1 MPSAV
6 GVWTEGLRAAGELSS
21 ILEHQREAFLR
32 DGPPSLEQR
41 RADLTKLKQAI
52 KDSADRIADVIS
64 TDFGSRSRQE
74 SLLAEILVVCASIR
88 HALRHLP
95 NWMRPKRVSVSLEFK
110 PGRARILYQ
119 PVGVVGIIS
128 PWNYPF
134 HLAIMPLIAA
144 LAAGNRVM
152 LKPSELMP
160 CTAEFIAKF
169 LGALFPAEQVA
180 TVLGDRGVGAA
191 FARLPFDHL
200 FYTGSTA
207 VGRLVMRAAA
217 ENLTPVT
224 LELGGKSP
232 CILGTDA
239 ELPGAVES
247 ILYGKLLNAGQS
259 CIAPDYVLL
268 PVAMREEF
276 IRLAAEAVRKMYPSL
291 KNNPDYTSI
300 VNDHHYRRIVQCVEE
315 ARAKGVRVVDLAPTN
330 EALEP
335 NDRKLPPTLVIE
347 PSEELAVMRDEIFG
361 PVLPVKTYSRIH
373 EAIDY
378 VNRHPRP
385 LALYYFGTNAKERR
399 EVLQRTTSGGA
410 SVNETLMHALVEELP
425 FGGIGASG
433 IGAYHGAIGFQTF
446 SHCRGVFLQ
455 SRLNFLSL
463 LRPPFGVLTNA
474 VLRLLMMR

>member
-41 RADLTKLKQAI
+41 RADLTKPKQAI

-217 ENLTPVT
+217 EN
-224 LELGGKSP
+224 
-232 CILGTDA
+232 
-239 ELPGAVES
+239 
-247 ILYGKLLNAGQS
+247 
-259 CIAPDYVLL
+259 
-268 PVAMREEF
+268 
-276 IRLAAEAVRKMYPSL
+276 
-291 KNNPDYTSI
+291 
-300 VNDHHYRRIVQCVEE
+300 
-315 ARAKGVRVVDLAPTN
+315 
-330 EALEP
+330 
-335 NDRKLPPTLVIE
+335 
-347 PSEELAVMRDEIFG
+347 
-361 PVLPVKTYSRIH
+361 
-373 EAIDY
+373 
-378 VNRHPRP
+378 
-385 LALYYFGTNAKERR
+385 
-399 EVLQRTTSGGA
+399 
-410 SVNETLMHALVEELP
+410 
-425 FGGIGASG
+425 
-433 IGAYHGAIGFQTF
+433 
-446 SHCRGVFLQ
+446 
-455 SRLNFLSL
+455 
-463 LRPPFGVLTNA
+463 
-474 VLRLLMMR
+474 